1 MGDVG
6 FSTPAILLT
15 GVEKYSI
22 RLLFY
27 SDSCDLYKLLR
38 MPHHEKAD
46 RCYQMHGRA
55 VD

>member
-6 FSTPAILLT
+6 FSTPTILLT

-27 SDSCDLYKLLR
+27 SGSCDLCELLR
-38 MPHHEKAD
+38 MSHHEKAD
-46 RCYQMHGRA
+46 MCYQMHGRA